1 MCCDQIFA
9 NELESQSE
17 FNGFREWLH
26 TFELFRGKK
35 SGDIDDDDSRVV
47 GKFKVSSHFV
57 FSSVVSVHSQRRLVH
72 LCM

>member
-1 MCCDQIFA
+1 MWCAQIFA
-9 NELESQSE
+9 NELESQTE

-35 SGDIDDDDSRVV
+35 SGDVDDDDSRVV

-57 FSSVVSVHSQRRLVH
+57 FSSVISSPNQHQLFH
-72 LCM
+72 LRI